1 MNIKILKLSFRQR
14 LLSQAVRLA
23 LGGVAAF
30 SGVVSAQVYIS
41 PFIAA
46 GSQSTGDSGSAAPN
60 LWFFVNNNQSM
71 EYVPSEDSSNT
82 SMTFIPSH
90 TYEIPYRLDGE
101 RFPDPP
107 TDPKQAYATPFYNYL
122 QNGIDYVSGENQGLT
137 DEYDLNKCYGTP
149 ATGWTAEQKKN
160 CRIWQ
165 TYYNTRGNAVKSILS
180 IVLTENKDLF
190 KDTRVGYI
198 SAFPD
203 ANLPGNEG
211 GRGDR
216 TVPVLPLAK
225 ENNYQTFMRW
235 LFGLGRQS
243 DGEAYMQRVAETV
256 NKITNKAKVNSKDN
270 PFIKD
275 PEQDFNA
282 TTNPLLACRRNHLLI
297 FSDGEWA
304 SEDFDGSVYNRFQV
318 NSTETKRTFPDGVE
332 YNPIVPYKRNITSDS
347 TSQRT
352 LADIAF
358 NAWAK
363 DMDGDSNNNQY
374 TGRNNA
380 VPPYFPKVDGVVQEH
395 NGSPYWH
402 PYNDPAEWQHIN
414 THTIG
419 FDLKV
424 NDDEEIA
431 RTAPPRKDADGNYT
445 TTTDNPGIRDNYFT
459 DSWRWKFENIGSE
472 IDKNDAH
479 KDMASAALAGRGRFY
494 NAKSAKE
501 LKEAITDI
509 LGMINEQVVKP
520 GVRGSAGA
528 LASIQSDGNSFYSTR
543 YDADSFTGE
552 VVRRNL
558 FSGKESEKN
567 DCFKAET
574 LSSLPSSANLY
585 GRVCDKS
592 IEWNAAKELVDDYG
606 DNFAQRKVLTAKRE
620 NDKFVGQ
627 TFTVGNLTGEQKT
640 RIKGGS
646 FPTTFNGFSDDD
658 ERFAKLVN
666 YLRGDKEQEDA
677 NVFHSRDTT
686 FEDGTTGRNILG
698 AIMRSSP
705 IVSGIPRVSDL
716 HSDKQST
723 EYIDFVKRYLYKDDG
738 TSLCT
743 GSCSN
748 PIAKDD
754 VNIIYVGANDG
765 MLHAFRASDGK
776 EVFSYVPDAVYKN
789 LAQLTEDRKHI
800 SFVDGNIGVVVIDGE
815 NKKWTKFLT
824 GSMGGGAK
832 GIYALDVTNPTA
844 SGTNAEDIVKWEFT
858 DKDSGNIGNIIAKP
872 ATVQLNDGTW
882 AVVVGN
888 GYNSSNNK
896 AALIIINALTGKLI
910 QEIILDN
917 SYTDNNLPNGLAP
930 AYFQVFPGKE
940 SSKTNGI
947 DRAYAGDL
955 QGNMWVFDFS
965 EANKNGG
972 VTVAG
977 KSNTEVKPLFV
988 AQYTDGSKIVKQ
1000 PITVAPL
1007 VRQHPTKYGNMV
1019 HFGTGALFDE
1029 NDLSSNIKN
1038 SIYAIWDDWLESGIA
1053 NGSGL
1058 PSPRTGRLVEL
1069 SHLKE
1074 LEFDELNGEE
1084 LSLASSTSKKV
1095 IGRTLKKSDKI
1106 KWATRGLDFTDKKR
1120 GWYIDLPVGERAWQ
1134 SPYYTFG
1141 AKNTEAVGYDTVNY
1155 KPAAVG
1161 SSGGSAAVDCSSG
1174 ASGAVSWKMAF
1185 NIDDGSKKLPYYGTI
1200 DTDGDSNITEADM
1213 VSKGAGVASLTGMSN
1228 EGVVFSDNSM
1238 STFSPQEETKGVIV
1252 NGSNV
1257 CNFIT
1262 QTHENDG
1269 GKFKSKQICRSS
1281 HAGTW
1286 VELR

>member
-23 LGGVAAF
+23 LGGAAAF

-46 GSQSTGDSGSAAPN
+46 GSQSTGDSGGAAPN
-60 LWFFVNNNQSM
+60 LWFFINNNQSM
-71 EYVPSEDSSNT
+71 AWEYYSDNKNVNYDANYD
-82 SMTFIPSH
+82 
-90 TYEIPYRLDGE
+90 YEIPYKPDGT
-101 RFPDPP
+101 RFPSPP
-107 TDPKQAYATPFYNYL
+107 TTDDHTYETPFLDYL
-122 QNGIDYVSGENQGLT
+122 AGKKDNNFEVNEGGGVGLCSS
-137 DEYDLNKCYGTP
+137 DSKPVADPE
-149 ATGWTAEQKKN
+149 N
-160 CRIWQ
+160 CRIWE
-165 TYYNTRGNAVKSILS
+165 TYYGTRIKSIKSILS
-180 IVLTENKDLF
+180 IVLIDEKERF
-190 KDTRVGYI
+190 KNTRVGYKTP
-198 SAFPD
+198 FPTSNAK
-203 ANLPGNEG
+203 ANKREG
-211 GRGDR
+211 GEKDKLL
-216 TVPVLPLAK
+216 PVLPLTSS
-225 ENNYQTFMRW
+225 ENHEKFMRW
-235 LFGLGRQS
+235 TFGIGK
-243 DGEAYMQRVAETV
+243 VADDMAIIAPV
-256 NKITNKAKVNSKDN
+256 AKSITEISNATKKNDKKN
-270 PFIKD
+270 PFIM
-275 PEQDFNA
+275 
-282 TTNPLLACRRNHLLI
+282 NPSRDYDAINNPMLGCRRNHLLI
-297 FSDGEWA
+297 LSDGLWDNEEFSDNLYKKYKA
-304 SEDFDGSVYNRFQV
+304 K
-318 NSTETKRTFPDGVE
+318 STEKSRTLPDGVK
-332 YNPIVPYKRNITSDS
+332 YNPISPYKRNISSDFPDE
-347 TSQRT
+347 QRS
-352 LADIAF
+352 LADVTF
-358 NAWAK
+358 QAWAA
-363 DMDGDSNNNQY
+363 DMDGDSTNNKYN
-374 TGRNNA
+374 GKNNA

-395 NGSPYWH
+395 KGSTYWH

-419 FDLKV
+419 FDLEKSKK
-424 NDDEEIA
+424 EEMA
-431 RTAPPRKDADGNYT
+431 RINPPLKDADGNYT
-445 TTTDNPGIRDNYFT
+445 TTTNNLGIRDKYLADN
-459 DSWRWKFENIGSE
+459 WRWKFENLGSG
-472 IDKNDAH
+472 IDKADVH
-479 KDMASAALAGRGRFY
+479 KDMANAALAGRGRFY
-494 NAKSAKE
+494 NAKTAKQ

-509 LGMINEQVVKP
+509 LDMINEQVVKP

-627 TFTVGNLTGEQKT
+627 TFTVGNLTSEQKT
-640 RIKGGS
+640 RIKGSGG

-658 ERFAKLVN
+658 EKFAKLIN

-748 PIAKDD
+748 PIAKND
-754 VNIIYVGANDG
+754 VDIIYVGANDG
-765 MLHAFRASDGK
+765 MLHAFKAIDGK

-844 SGTNAEDIVKWEFT
+844 NGTNAKDIVKWEFT

-896 AALIIINALTGKLI
+896 AALIIVNALTGKLI

-965 EANKNGG
+965 KANKNGG